1 MDGKERRQQLI
12 DMARGLPPRLQQIT
26 TPDGRQHVIW
36 RIGRGIIKLPL
47 AEYEGLR
54 ELATK

>member
-26 TPDGRQHVIW
+26 APDGQQVVIW
-36 RIGRGIIKLPL
+36 RIGRGVIKLPL

>member
-26 TPDGRQHVIW
+26 ATDGRQEVIW
-36 RIGRGIIKLPL
+36 RIGRGVIKLPL
-47 AEYEGLR
+47 AEHEGLR